1 MIFFK
6 LLFTL
11 PSLSEIFIN
20 PVTNSVWKEGDKLKR
35 LQLAKTLEV
44 IAIEKADALYNG
56 SLTNAFIN
64 DIQNYG
70 GIVTKEDLLQYSVV
84 WDKAEKSN
92 LLDGISVYSS
102 PLPGSGVI
110 LNFMLN
116 ILNGFIPNYSV
127 SSFHRI
133 IESFKYGYAK
143 RTDMGDIAFEEQI
156 KPVSFYILFNNLL
169 LINTVSDGRQ
179 SYRC

>member
-1 MIFFK
+1 M
-6 LLFTL
+6 
-11 PSLSEIFIN
+11 EI
-20 PVTNSVWKEGDKLKR
+20 
-35 LQLAKTLEV
+35 

-56 SLTNAFIN
+56 SLTNDFIN
-64 DIQNYG
+64 DIQNFG
-70 GIVTKEDLLQYSVV
+70 GIVTKEDLLQYSVI

-127 SSFHRI
+127 NSFHRI
-133 IESFKYGYAK
+133 VESFKYGYAK
-143 RTDMGDIAFEEQI
+143 RTEMGDVLFEKQI
-156 KPVSFYILFNNLL
+156 QPVSFWFAIF
-169 LINTVSDGRQ
+169 I
-179 SYRC
+179 

>member
-1 MIFFK
+1 MTK
-6 LLFTL
+6 YLSRLLTAREASIKKE

-20 PVTNSVWKEGDKLKR
+20 PVTNSVWKEGDKIKR
-35 LQLAKTLEV
+35 VKLAKTLEI

-56 SLTNAFIN
+56 SLTNDFIK
-64 DIQNYG
+64 DIQSYG
-70 GIVTKEDLLQYSVV
+70 GIITKEDLLQYEVV
-84 WDKAEKSN
+84 WDKAEKSE
-92 LLDGISVYSS
+92 LLDGFTVYSS
-102 PLPGSGVI
+102 PLPGSGII

-143 RTDMGDIAFEEQI
+143 RTEMGDVRFEEQI
-156 KPVSFYILFNNLL
+156 KPVSF
-169 LINTVSDGRQ
+169 
-179 SYRC
+179 